1 MLSKKVSIACAAS
14 RGVPER
20 VAGPDSRYPFSTAK
34 WRISIDFGF
43 SKPVGIPYNCGSDL
57 SLLKSTGLGRGR
69 NPVRCMTK
77 PCFFLLLSGAL
88 SLSGVAVSADEG
100 AAFYKEKVFPIL
112 EEHCFSCHGAEE
124 KLKGNFRITS
134 REGLLYGGDYGAGID
149 EENPEKSLLLEMV
162 SYADDDYQM
171 PPKEKLP
178 DADIAI
184 LTEWVKRGAPYDPEL
199 EIKGAASER
208 RGFTIT
214 EEQRNWWAYRPV
226 EKPAIPSVKEGYADF
241 IDADKPNPIDAFL
254 LHDLADAGL
263 TPNEPTNAKALL
275 RRVFYDLTGLPPTPE
290 EASAF
295 AASYEA
301 DPDKALSGVVE
312 DLLARP
318 QYGEKW
324 ARHWLD
330 LVRYADSSGG
340 GRAMP
345 LPDAWRF
352 RDYVIDSFREDKPLD
367 ELITAHI
374 AGDHLPWDDLGE
386 RSKNLTATGFL
397 VLGPHN
403 YENQNKEEL
412 DLEIVDEQ
420 LDTISR
426 AFLGLSF
433 GCARCHD
440 HKFDP
445 VPTHDYY
452 AMAGIF
458 LSTQFVTHANVSKW
472 HTEPIP
478 PTEKARTALAAY
490 EKATTQNNAEVERL
504 KKELAELGVGTGGR
518 KGSVSPSSLKGIVID
533 DTSAVLEGE
542 WQTSTSNPRWV
553 GAHYI
558 HDRNEQG
565 GEKSARF
572 ETRIDTAGT
581 YELRISWS
589 SGDNRSTRVPVE
601 VVTKAKSETHS
612 VNQRVLPSI
621 DDLMERLGRYELEK
635 GETVSVTIRNK
646 AGERGVVIADSVQWV
661 RKDSAAPKVDDPEL
675 EKKIETLRKQLTKA
689 EAEQKRLRKEAP
701 DAPRAMSVVDA
712 SEDKIGPTAIRIRG
726 VEANHGEIAPR
737 GVLEV
742 ASFRPVD
749 IPENASGR
757 LEYAQWIADDRNPLT
772 ARVLANRIWL
782 KLMGAGL
789 VRSVD
794 NFGVTGEAPTHPE
807 LLDFLA
813 NRLVAKGWSTKALVR
828 EIMMSDVYSR
838 ATRAEQGSMAEADPE
853 NKLYWRAH
861 LRPLSAE
868 ALRDSMLSLSGD
880 LDEAGGGPSL
890 PPGFKSEFGYEFT
903 TKRRSVYV
911 PVFRNS
917 GHELL
922 SVFDFANPN
931 FAVGK
936 RSRSTLPTQALY
948 LTNNP
953 VVHKRAT
960 KAAEKIVEKAET
972 DKERLNLMFRK
983 TLGRAPSASETA
995 LADTFLE
1002 GSGHD
1007 WPALQR
1013 ALFASVDF
1021 RFLR

>member
-1 MLSKKVSIACAAS
+1 MVPPRLWHALIVIGILSASTSARSESADDLAFFEKRIRPALVTHCYECHSEETDKRKGGLWLDRKAGWETGGDSGPAAIPGDVDGSLLIETIRYHEPDLEMPPEGKMPDNVIADFEEWVR
-14 RGVPER
+14 RGLPDPRTER
-20 VAGPDSRYPFSTAK
+20 AMQLKPDGMSLEEGREFWSFRPRQTEFAGLE
-34 WRISIDFGF
+34 SID
-43 SKPVGIPYNCGSDL
+43 
-57 SLLKSTGLGRGR
+57 
-69 NPVRCMTK
+69 
-77 PCFFLLLSGAL
+77 
-88 SLSGVAVSADEG
+88 
-100 AAFYKEKVFPIL
+100 
-112 EEHCFSCHGAEE
+112 
-124 KLKGNFRITS
+124 
-134 REGLLYGGDYGAGID
+134 
-149 EENPEKSLLLEMV
+149 
-162 SYADDDYQM
+162 
-171 PPKEKLP
+171 
-178 DADIAI
+178 
-184 LTEWVKRGAPYDPEL
+184 
-199 EIKGAASER
+199 
-208 RGFTIT
+208 
-214 EEQRNWWAYRPV
+214 
-226 EKPAIPSVKEGYADF
+226 DF
-241 IDADKPNPIDAFL
+241 IDAKL
-254 LHDLADAGL
+254 VEAGL
-263 TPNEPTNAKALL
+263 EPEGAATPLQRL
-275 RRVFYDLTGLPPTPE
+275 RRARIDLTGLPPTLAEQE
-290 EASAF
+290 EFSKDT
-295 AASYEA
+295 S
-301 DPDKALSGVVE
+301 P
-312 DLLARP
+312 
-318 QYGEKW
+318 EKW
-324 ARHWLD
+324 AEMIDRWLADPGFGETWGRHWLD

-412 DLEIVDEQ
+412 NLEIVDEQ

-478 PTEKARTALAAY
+478 PTEEARAALAAY

-518 KGSVSPSSLKGIVID
+518 KGSVSPASLKGIVID

-661 RKDSAAPKVDDPEL
+661 REDSAAPKVDDPEL
-675 EKKIETLRKQLTKA
+675 EKKIETLRKQLSKA
-689 EAEQKRLRKEAP
+689 EAEQKRLKKEAP

-813 NRLVAKGWSTKALVR
+813 NRLVANGWSTKALVR

-838 ATRAEQGSMAEADPE
+838 ATRAEQGSMVEADPE

-960 KAAEKIVEKAET
+960 KAAEKIVKKAET
-972 DKERLNLMFRK
+972 DKERLHLMFRK